1 MPLAFI
7 VDGLTEKKI
16 VQKLCKG
23 VTVRTLSLNGKD
35 VALPALAKAAFSL
48 IKLFKGRHFPV
59 VIIVDR
65 EGRNLS
71 SQDIEAELTR
81 MLADLGVPGDDI
93 IVCCPDRMIENWML
107 ADDVYFEEVYDIK
120 LVEAYEGGHG
130 KRDIRRLLLLK
141 KISYHE
147 VALGVEIFCGID
159 PRRASGNSE
168 SFCRLRSRVAPYCA
182 WLR

>member
-1 MPLAFI
+1 MSLAFI

-23 VTVRTLSLNGKD
+23 VTVRTLGLNGKD

-48 IKLFKGRHFPV
+48 IKLFKGRRYPIV
-59 VIIVDR
+59 MIVDR
-65 EGRNLS
+65 EGRNAS
-71 SQDIEAELTR
+71 SKDIEAELTDLLR
-81 MLADLGVPGDDI
+81 DLGVPASDI

-107 ADDVYFEEVYDIK
+107 ADDKYFEEIYDIK
-120 LVEAYEGGHG
+120 LTDAYEGTHG

-147 VALGVEIFCGID
+147 IAVGVEIFCCID
-159 PRRASGNSE
+159 PKRVSNNSE
-168 SFCRLRSRVAPYCA
+168 SFCRLRDRVGPFCA

>member
-16 VQKLCKG
+16 VQRLCQG

-48 IKLFKGRHFPV
+48 IKLFKGRHYPV
-59 VIIVDR
+59 IIIVDR

-71 SQDIEAELTR
+71 SQDIEVELTK
-81 MLADLGVPGDDI
+81 LLIDLGVPDNDI

-107 ADDVYFEEVYDIK
+107 ADDEYFEEIYDIK
-120 LVEAYEGGHG
+120 LTEAYEGTHG
-130 KRDIRRLLLLK
+130 KRDIKQLLLRK
-141 KISYHE
+141 KLSYHE
-147 VALGVEIFCGID
+147 IAVGVEIFCCID
-159 PRRASGNSE
+159 PERASNNSE
-168 SFCRLRSRVAPYCA
+168 SFSRLRSRVGTYCA